1 MPTKRNYG
9 GEQQNYVPKGNE
21 AGGQWG
27 DDETGSNVNWK
38 NPNAKESKLTQGVKK
53 GLGESVGVQVEPTQ
67 KKGVNDIGKTIE
79 GSKLDKKTKN
89 SFKDAWEGGNETSR
103 KIINAIPKKVDVEFK
118 KYGDSFFNGTMR
130 SASISEGIFE
140 YEGWRDKQEVMFHE
154 LGHAVD
160 MLYCEGYQ
168 TTTQHIRGLEDYEAF
183 ERKTLSYSY
192 KTSTG
197 KTLNETLIEELSQEK
212 RKQIVEDYKNELS
225 YRGIHDMREVNAKYA
240 DLSDMCEACG
250 GGKKTYGYA
259 FSGYC
264 HGSAYWKQSSDKRAK
279 EFFAEAF
286 SSKSSS
292 NKERYELIKKYL
304 PNTCKAFDEI
314 YDVLSKANGK
324 YVLGE
329 NKND

>member
-67 KKGVNDIGKTIE
+67 KKGVNDIGKSIDE
-79 GSKLDKKTKN
+79 SRLDETTKN
-89 SFKDAWEGGNETSR
+89 AFKNAWDSGNETSR
-103 KIINAIPKKVDVEFK
+103 KIIDAIPEKMKIDFK
-118 KYGDSFFNGTMR
+118 KRGDSFFDSNMLR
-130 SASISEGIFE
+130 ASISEGIFE
-140 YEGWRDKQEVMFHE
+140 YEGWHDKQEVVFHE

-160 MLYCEGYQ
+160 ILYCKGYQ
-168 TTTQHIRGLEDYEAF
+168 TTTQYFRGIGEF
-183 ERKTLSYSY
+183 EGHPFKTLSYSY

-197 KTLNETLIEELSQEK
+197 KTLNETLIEELSKEK
-212 RKQIVEDYKNELS
+212 RKQIVEDYNKEIAS
-225 YRGIHDMREVNAKYA
+225 SSKKGETNAKYA

-250 GGKKTYGYA
+250 GGKKAYGYG

-264 HGSAYWKQSSDKRAK
+264 HGRAYWKSSSDKRAK

>member
-38 NPNAKESKLTQGVKK
+38 NPKAKESKLTQGVKK

-67 KKGVNDIGKTIE
+67 KKGVNDIGKAIDE
-79 GSKLDKKTKN
+79 SGLDETTKN
-89 SFKDAWEGGNETSR
+89 AFKNAWEGGNETSR
-103 KIINAIPKKVDVEFK
+103 KIIDAIPKEVDVVFK
-118 KYGDSFFNGTMR
+118 KYGDSFFNGNLR
-130 SASISEGIFE
+130 SASISEGFLE
-140 YEGWRDKQEVMFHE
+140 YEGWVDKQEVIFHE

-160 MLYCEGYQ
+160 MLYCKGYQ
-168 TTTQHIRGLEDYEAF
+168 TTTQHIRLFEDYEAF

-197 KTLNETLIEELSQEK
+197 KTLNETLIEELSKEK
-212 RKQIVEDYKNELS
+212 RKQIVEDYNKEIAS
-225 YRGIHDMREVNAKYA
+225 SSKKGETDAKYA

-250 GGKKTYGYA
+250 GGKRAYGYA

-264 HGSAYWKQSSDKRAK
+264 HGRAYWKQSSDKRAK

-286 SSKSSS
+286 SSKSSK

-314 YDVLSKANGK
+314 YEVLSKANGK
-324 YVLGE
+324 YILGE

>member
-67 KKGVNDIGKTIE
+67 KEGVNDVGKAID
-79 GSKLDKKTKN
+79 GSKLDETTKN
-89 SFKDAWEGGNETSR
+89 AFKNAWDSGNETSR
-103 KIINAIPKKVDVEFK
+103 KIIHAMPKKVDVEFK
-118 KYGDSFFNGTMR
+118 KNGNSFFNGYMR

-140 YEGWRDKQEVMFHE
+140 YEGWVDKQEVMFHE

-168 TTTQHIRGLEDYEAF
+168 TTKQHIRGFEDYEAF

-197 KTLNETLIEELSQEK
+197 KTLNETLIEELSKEK
-212 RKQIVEDYKNELS
+212 RKQIVEDYNKEIAS
-225 YRGIHDMREVNAKYA
+225 SSKKSETNAKYA

-250 GGKKTYGYA
+250 GGKRSYGYA

-314 YDVLSKANGK
+314 YEVLSKANGK

>member
-53 GLGESVGVQVEPTQ
+53 GLGGSVGVQVEPTQ
-67 KKGVNDIGKTIE
+67 KEGVNDVGKAID
-79 GSKLDKKTKN
+79 GSKLDETTKN
-89 SFKDAWEGGNETSR
+89 AFKNAWEGGNETSR

-118 KYGDSFFNGTMR
+118 KNGNSFFNGYMR
-130 SASISEGIFE
+130 SASISEVIFE
-140 YEGWRDKQEVMFHE
+140 YEGWVDKQEVMFHE
-154 LGHAVD
+154 WGHAVD
-160 MLYCEGYQ
+160 RRYCEGYQ
-168 TTTQHIRGLEDYEAF
+168 TTTQHIRGFEDYEAF

-197 KTLNETLIEELSQEK
+197 KTLNETLIEELSKEK
-212 RKQIVEDYKNELS
+212 RKQIVEDYNKEIAS
-225 YRGIHDMREVNAKYA
+225 SSKKGETNAKYA

-250 GGKKTYGYA
+250 GGKRAYGYA

>member
-38 NPNAKESKLTQGVKK
+38 NPDAKESKLTQGVKK
-53 GLGESVGVQVEPTQ
+53 GLKVGVQVEPTQ
-67 KKGVNDIGKTIE
+67 KKGVNDIGKAIDESRLDEMTKNAFKKAWE
-79 GSKLDKKTKN
+79 SGSK
-89 SFKDAWEGGNETSR
+89 TSK
-103 KIINAIPKKVDVEFK
+103 KIINAIPEKMKIEFK
-118 KYGDSFFNGTMR
+118 KRGGSFFNGNMR
-130 SASISEGIFE
+130 RASISEGVFE
-140 YEGWRDKQEVMFHE
+140 YEGWVDKQEVMFHE

-168 TTTQHIRGLEDYEAF
+168 TTTKYFRGAGEFDGRQY
-183 ERKTLSYSY
+183 KKLSYSY

-197 KTLNETLIEELSQEK
+197 KTLNETLIEELSKEK
-212 RKQIVEDYKNELS
+212 RKQIVEDYNKEIAS
-225 YRGIHDMREVNAKYA
+225 SSKKGETNAKYS

-250 GGKKTYGYA
+250 GGKRDYGYA

-264 HGSAYWKQSSDKRAK
+264 HGSAYWKHSSDRRAT

-286 SSKSSS
+286 SAKSSS
-292 NKERYELIKKYL
+292 NQERYELIKKYL

-314 YDVLSKANGK
+314 YEVLRKANGK